1 MCGQQYVF
9 RCQLKRAL
17 CVNRCGI
24 CRFLPNFWVEIRC
37 RSRNSSLQRCRDYEK
52 ITIVSNCTNSIDD
65 RISRVRTAL
74 FWTRPPCGQGGCCG
88 WGHSFGWTIVD
99 YLKRSWRE
107 PWRGRGGMD
116 GEQRKTWTDRLTD
129 DGWLFGMRDGKLW
142 HLDPA
147 INCGGKLWREIIG

>member
-1 MCGQQYVF
+1 MVF
-9 RCQLKRAL
+9 AVFYRISGLKFDVEAGTAL
-17 CVNRCGI
+17 FKG
-24 CRFLPNFWVEIRC
+24 VETME
-37 RSRNSSLQRCRDYEK
+37 SRNVFCYEK
-52 ITIVSNCTNSIDD
+52 ITIVSNCTKPLSRLLSTQVSIDD

-74 FWTRPPCGQGGCCG
+74 FWTKPPCGRGGCCG

-129 DGWLFGMRDGKLW
+129 DGWLFLMRDGKLW